1 MIISSQVISD
11 LMASIGSIFDACKP
25 LILLIVGV
33 GIVFY
38 IAKNIQEL
46 LPHK

>member
-11 LMASIGSIFDACKP
+11 LMASIASIFDACKP
-25 LILLIVGV
+25 LILLIIGV

-38 IAKNIQEL
+38 IARNIQGL